1 MRYLITGGAGFIG
14 SHLSETLINAGHA
27 VTILDDF
34 STGRFENLAHIDG
47 HPLLTIIK
55 GDVREQRLVE
65 EAVKESDS
73 VYHLASAVGVQLVVD
88 RPVHTIDTIVHGTA
102 TVLEACSRY
111 RRPVLITSTSEV
123 YGKAT
128 KMPFSEND
136 DSITGPPSTRRWCYA
151 CAKAL
156 DEFLA
161 LAHWHECRLPVVL
174 VRLFNTV
181 GPRQTGQYGMV
192 IPNFIR
198 QALKNEPI
206 RVFGDGAQSR
216 CFCHVKDVVRALTGL
231 LGPRETRGELFN
243 VGSSN
248 EISIRDL
255 AERIRDYTGSSSE
268 IITIPYEEAYGEGF
282 EDMQRRVPDISKIN
296 KAIGFTPEL
305 TLDDIIRDCVQYV
318 SESLALN
325 VRC

>member
-14 SHLSETLINAGHA
+14 SHLTETLINSGHA

-34 STGRFENLAHIDG
+34 STGRFENVAHVDG
-47 HPLLTIIK
+47 HPLLTIVK
-55 GDVREQRLVE
+55 GDVRDQSLVE
-65 EAVKESDS
+65 ETVREADQ
-73 VYHLASAVGVQLVVD
+73 VYHLASAVGVQLVVE

-128 KMPFSEND
+128 KMPFNEED
-136 DSITGPPSTRRWCYA
+136 DSVTGPPSRRRWCYA

-192 IPNFIR
+192 IPSFIK
-198 QALKNEPI
+198 QALTNEPI
-206 RVFGDGAQSR
+206 RVFGDGNQSR
-216 CFCHVKDVVRALTGL
+216 CFCHVKDVVDALTRV
-231 LGPRETRGELFN
+231 LGPKETRGQLYN
-243 VGSSN
+243 VGSAN

-255 AERIRDYTGSSSE
+255 AERIREVTGSQSE
-268 IITIPYEEAYGEGF
+268 IVTIPYAEAYGEGF
-282 EDMQRRVPDISKIN
+282 EDMQRRVPDITKISN
-296 KAIGFTPEL
+296 AIGFSPKLSLE
-305 TLDDIIRDCVQYV
+305 DIIRDCVEYV
-318 SESLALN
+318 TESME
-325 VRC
+325 

>member
-14 SHLSETLINAGHA
+14 SHLAEALLNSGHA

-34 STGRFENLAHIDG
+34 STGRFDNIAHIEG
-47 HPLLTIIK
+47 HPLLSIVK
-55 GDVREQRLVE
+55 GDVRDQRLVE
-65 EAVKESDS
+65 ETVRDADV

-102 TVLEACSRY
+102 TVLAACSRY

-128 KMPFSEND
+128 KMPFSEED
-136 DSITGPPSTRRWCYA
+136 DSITGPPSRRRWCYA

-198 QALKNEPI
+198 QALRNEPI
-206 RVFGDGAQSR
+206 RVFGDGTQSR
-216 CFCHVKDVVRALTGL
+216 CFCHVHDVVRALIAL
-231 LGPRETRGELFN
+231 LETRDTRGQLYN
-243 VGSSN
+243 VGSNN

-255 AERIRDYTGSSSE
+255 AERVRDFTGSESE
-268 IITIPYEEAYGEGF
+268 IVTIPYSEAYGEGF
-282 EDMQRRVPDISKIN
+282 EDMQRRVPDLTKIRN
-296 KAIGFTPEL
+296 AIGFEPRL
-305 TLDDIIRDCVQYV
+305 SLDDIIRDCVSDVAASQPR
-318 SESLALN
+318 N